1 MENQAEA
8 LRAWTQQVVEEVRK
22 LRAENED
29 LRLRLSLSQERE
41 LSLSS
46 SLSSLSSSSSSPS
59 GVVDPLRESEAE
71 KEVER
76 LREEKE
82 RVERELRETQSRE
95 KALSRKVEELNELN
109 SSLRNVI
116 VARLNS

>member
-1 MENQAEA
+1 MENQAEV

-22 LRAENED
+22 LRCENED
-29 LRLRLSLSQERE
+29 LRQRLSLSQERE
-41 LSLSS
+41 TSLSSSLLSLSS
-46 SLSSLSSSSSSPS
+46 SPSSLPS
-59 GVVDPLRESEAE
+59 DAVDPLRQSE
-71 KEVER
+71 EVQR

-82 RVERELRETQSRE
+82 RVEKELRESQNRE

-109 SSLRNVI
+109 TSLRNVI